1 MKMDHGNTCKVCGKR
16 KGGRDQIDHSECAKI
31 LKAQSSTKKK
41 FQHKTLS
48 KGNIDFLSKIK

>member
-31 LKAQSSTKKK
+31 LKAKSSTKK

-48 KGNIDFLSKIK
+48 KENIDFLSKIK